1 MVIGRHKQAT
11 NNPEMESNGGRHH
24 DLFQQL
30 LNNKQTKSSEILAV
44 NSTYII

>member
-11 NNPEMESNGGRHH
+11 NNPEMAAATMIS
-24 DLFQQL
+24 QQL